1 MVPSPLVSV
10 IVINY
15 NGKEFLKDCLE
26 SIYGQNYHNFELILV
41 DNGSTDG
48 SVQFIKEKFPDTI
61 LIENKENLG
70 FAVANNQGIEIS
82 RGKYVALLNNDTVV
96 DRDWLKNLVTAAESS
111 SENTGMWAGKI
122 LSLENPNI
130 IDSVGGLII
139 SNDGIAKGRGRLE
152 RDIGQYDREE
162 EVFIPSACAAL
173 YRKRMFDEV
182 GLFDE
187 DFFAYCE
194 DTDLGLRARLAGW
207 KTISAPKAVVYH
219 HYSGTTGKYTSIKA
233 YLVERNHI
241 WLAIKNFPL
250 SKLLFLPLYTFW
262 RYLMQVYGIFRKKGA
277 GGRFLEDF
285 SGSRLLIILF
295 KALWGATKGM
305 PVILKK
311 RRYIQK
317 KKIVTDKEINNL
329 FKRYGITIKDLV
341 FKD

>member
-26 SIYGQNYHNFELILV
+26 SVYGQTYHNFDLIVV

-61 LIENKENLG
+61 FIENKENLG
-70 FAVANNQGIEIS
+70 FAMANNQGIEIS
-82 RGKYVALLNNDTVV
+82 KGKYIALLNNDTVV

-111 SENTGMWAGKI
+111 SENTGMWADKI
-122 LSLENPNI
+122 LSLENPHI

-194 DTDLGLRARLAGW
+194 DTDLGLRARLEGW

-285 SGSRLLIILF
+285 SGSRLLIILL

>member
-26 SIYGQNYHNFELILV
+26 SIYGQTYHNFELIVV

-82 RGKYVALLNNDTVV
+82 KGKYIALLNNDTVV
-96 DRDWLKNLVTAAESS
+96 DRDWLKNLVTTAESS

>member
-26 SIYGQNYHNFELILV
+26 SIYGQTYHNFELIVV

>member
-26 SIYGQNYHNFELILV
+26 SIYGQTYHNFELIVV

-70 FAVANNQGIEIS
+70 FAVANNQGIEIL

-111 SENTGMWAGKI
+111 SEDTGMWAGKI

-285 SGSRLLIILF
+285 SGSELLIILF

>member
-26 SIYGQNYHNFELILV
+26 SIYGQNYHDFELIVV

-70 FAVANNQGIEIS
+70 FAVANNQGIEIL

-111 SENTGMWAGKI
+111 SEDTGMWAGKI

-250 SKLLFLPLYTFW
+250 SKLLLLPLYTFW

-285 SGSRLLIILF
+285 SGSELLIILF